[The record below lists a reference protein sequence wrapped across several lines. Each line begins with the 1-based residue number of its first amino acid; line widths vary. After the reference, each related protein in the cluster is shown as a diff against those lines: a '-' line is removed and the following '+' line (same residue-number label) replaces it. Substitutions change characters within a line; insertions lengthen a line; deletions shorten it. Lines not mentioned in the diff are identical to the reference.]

1 MSQKDIG
8 RMLGELN
15 NLIHREIMKSE
26 FTKINDDQSVPRSS
40 TCILVYLHTHQNTDV
55 FQKDL
60 EEEFSVRRSTMSKV
74 LTSLE
79 EKGYIKRVSVKEDK
93 RLKKIIITSKAD
105 SLIGSLKNDRNKLE
119 TKIVKGISE
128 GELCTLRTLLDKIKE
143 NLKEEQK

>member
-1 MSQKDIG
+1 MSQKDVG

-26 FTKINDDQSVPRSS
+26 LTKTNDDQSVPRSS
-40 TCILVYLHTHQNTDV
+40 TCILVYLHTHQDTDV

-79 EKGYIKRVSVKEDK
+79 EKGYIQRVTVKEDK
-93 RLKKIIITSKAD
+93 RLKKIVITSKAD
-105 SLIGSLKNDRNKLE
+105 SLIDSLKNDRSKLE
-119 TKIVKGISE
+119 AKIVKGISE
-128 GELCTLRTLLDKIKE
+128 EELCTLKTLLDKIKE